1 MVIGEEK
8 EGRVNSCPDMG
19 SYEATRCNER
29 ELIEINR
36 PEVPIIGAI
45 WKIEI
50 PGNTL
55 GPLIFVLGC

>member
-1 MVIGEEK
+1 MVIGEGK

-36 PEVPIIGAI
+36 PEVFCH
-45 WKIEI
+45 WCNLEKLKI
-50 PGNTL
+50 PGI
-55 GPLIFVLGC
+55 PFVLGC